1 MKGLTFIIILFF
13 LILIN
18 SSHAEINEAQ
28 KTIIKNQIILIHEG
42 MVSEK
47 DVFKKAKLFDK
58 KGVFGIGKTEM
69 SKEEFNSFL
78 DKESLHF
85 GY

>member
-1 MKGLTFIIILFF
+1 MRKLSFPSILF
-13 LILIN
+13 ILIAISN
-18 SSHAEINEAQ
+18 AYSEINEAQ
-28 KTIIKNQIILIHEG
+28 KKIIKSQIILIHEG
-42 MVSEK
+42 MVLES
-47 DVFKKAKLFDK
+47 DVFKKAKMFDK
-58 KGVFGIGKTEM
+58 EGIFGIGKTEM

>member
-1 MKGLTFIIILFF
+1 MKGLTFLIILFF

-18 SSHAEINEAQ
+18 SSYSEINEAQ

-58 KGVFGIGKTEM
+58 KGVFGIGK
-69 SKEEFNSFL
+69 FL
-78 DKESLHF
+78 TIFQLALLQRRK
-85 GY
+85 

>member
-1 MKGLTFIIILFF
+1 MKGLTFINILFF

-18 SSHAEINEAQ
+18 SSYSEINEAQ

-58 KGVFGIGKTEM
+58 KGILGIGKTEM
-69 SKEEFNSFL
+69 TKKEFESFL
-78 DKESLHF
+78 EKESLHF

>member
-1 MKGLTFIIILFF
+1 
-13 LILIN
+13 
-18 SSHAEINEAQ
+18 
-28 KTIIKNQIILIHEG
+28 

-69 SKEEFNSFL
+69 TKKEFKNFL
-78 DKESLHF
+78 EKESLHF